1 MPQTSLKEKIES
13 RTVTVGIIGLGY
25 VGLPLAIACINHG
38 INAVIGIEK
47 DEKKLMLLRSGKSYI
62 NDIPDG
68 EIRRAV
74 AQGFEY
80 TDNADR
86 LKEADIILICVPTP
100 IDEHKVPDLTPVHD
114 AAELIGA
121 RLHRG
126 QMVILESTV
135 YPGCTEEL
143 LQPILEKESGLSA
156 REDFYLVFSPERVDP
171 NNTSYPTEKIP
182 KVVGGLTVEAT
193 DLAAAFYETFTPPPF
208 KASSPKVAEMSKLLE
223 NMFRLVNIS
232 MINELSLLCG
242 KLDIDIWETIEAA
255 KTKPYGFMPFYP
267 GPGVGGHCI
276 SVDPFYLSWKAKEV
290 GFYPRF
296 IELAGQINDLMTH
309 STVTKVI
316 WALNQQKK
324 ALNGSRILVIG
335 ITYKRDVADLRD
347 SPALKI
353 MADLM
358 KKHAVLFYHD
368 PFIESVSLE
377 GHTLHSTPL
386 TMERLNQSDLVLI
399 LTDHSQIDYDMVAN
413 KASLVVD
420 TRNSIKKRYA
430 HVIR

>member
-1 MPQTSLKEKIES
+1 MPHISLKEKIAS
-13 RTVTVGIIGLGY
+13 RTVSVGIIGLGY
-25 VGLPLAIACINHG
+25 VGLPLAIACTNHRINT
-38 INAVIGIEK
+38 VIGIEK
-47 DEKKLMLLRSGKSYI
+47 DEKKLALLRSGKSYI
-62 NDIPDG
+62 NDISD
-68 EIRRAV
+68 EDIQRAV
-74 AQGFEY
+74 ARGFEC
-80 TDNADR
+80 TDDADR

-100 IDEHKVPDLTPVHD
+100 IDEHKVPDLTPVRE
-114 AAELIGA
+114 ATEMIGT
-121 RLHRG
+121 RLQKG

-135 YPGCTEEL
+135 YPGCTEEF

-156 REDFYLVFSPERVDP
+156 REDFHLVFSPERVDP

-182 KVVGGLTVEAT
+182 KVVGGLTTEAT
-193 DLAAAFYETFTPPPF
+193 DLAATFYETFTPPPF
-208 KASSPKVAEMSKLLE
+208 KASSPKIAEMSKILE

-232 MINELSLLCG
+232 TINELSLLCG

-255 KTKPYGFMPFYP
+255 KTKPYGFMPFY
-267 GPGVGGHCI
+267 PGVGGHCI

-324 ALNGSRILVIG
+324 ALNGSQIFVIG
-335 ITYKRDVADLRD
+335 ITYKRDVGDLRD

-353 MADLM
+353 MADLI
-358 KKHAVLFYHD
+358 KKHAAISYHD
-368 PFIESVSLE
+368 PFTESISLE
-377 GHTLHSTPL
+377 GHTLHAIPL
-386 TMERLNQSDLVLI
+386 TVEQLNQSDLVLI

>member
-1 MPQTSLKEKIES
+1 MTQQLSEKIEQ
-13 RTVTVGIIGLGY
+13 RTLTVGIIGLGY

-38 INAVIGIEK
+38 INAVICIEK
-47 DEKKLMLLRSGKSYI
+47 DEKKLTLLRSGKSYI
-62 NDIPDG
+62 NDISDE
-68 EIRRAV
+68 EIQRAI
-74 AQGFEY
+74 AQGFEC
-80 TDNADR
+80 TDDAGR
-86 LKEADIILICVPTP
+86 LKQADVILICVPTP
-100 IDEHKVPDLTPVHD
+100 IDEHKVPDLTPVRE
-114 AAELIGA
+114 AAKMIGA
-121 RLHRG
+121 RLQKG

-135 YPGCTEEL
+135 YPGCTEEFV
-143 LQPILEKESGLSA
+143 QPILEKESGLSA

-182 KVVGGLTVEAT
+182 RVIGGLTAEAT
-193 DLAAAFYETFTPPPF
+193 DLAAAFYEIFTPPPF
-208 KASSPKVAEMSKLLE
+208 KVSSPKVAEMSKILE

-316 WALNQQKK
+316 WALNQHKK

-358 KKHAVLFYHD
+358 KKHAVLSYHD
-368 PFIESVSLE
+368 PFIENVSLE

-386 TMERLNQSDLVLI
+386 TTEQLNQSDLVLI
-399 LTDHSQIDYDMVAN
+399 LTDHSALDYERIIQEAP
-413 KASLVVD
+413 LIVD
-420 TRNSIKKRYA
+420 TRNILREKRTTI
-430 HVIR
+430 IR